1 MKNVVRR
8 PLKMIAAAMFMVAL
22 GYGVATNLEV
32 SESGKTNDVTL
43 SALGSVSAQGEE
55 NDTDTGTLYSNAEGT
70 VYCCAAGTTRT
81 CGAASCP
88 W

>member
-1 MKNVVRR
+1 MKS
-8 PLKMIAAAMFMVAL
+8 PLKVIAAASFMVAL
-22 GYGVATNLEV
+22 GYGVSTN
-32 SESGKTNDVTL
+32 SEFSEPGSSVNL
-43 SALGSVSAQGEE
+43 SALSSVSAQGEE
-55 NDTDTGTLYSNAEGT
+55 NDTDTGTLYSNVEGT

>member
-1 MKNVVRR
+1 MIKRS
-8 PLKMIAAAMFMVAL
+8 LKIIAAAMFMVAL
-22 GYGVATNLEV
+22 GYGIATNSEV
-32 SESGKTNDVTL
+32 FELSSFINL
-43 SALGSVSAQGEE
+43 SALSSVAAQGEE
-55 NDTDTGTLYSNAEGT
+55 NDTDTGTLYSNVEGT